1 MVLYIITI
9 IIHTYILLDSI
20 QHHMN
25 RIRLFFDQWIN
36 AISKFPI
43 AYIILTIM
51 TIGMMYTVYSSWEY
65 NWTADEIIKI
75 ITTCLLA
82 LPLSIIPA
90 LIDHIKQKNKSTKT
104 LLYSCIAI
112 IAWIAYYTTL
122 PFELG
127 NMVDL
132 GEKIWVIWGIL
143 LARTTPFFCIAW
155 VTKDND
161 IFTRTRRKSYK
172 LSILFGLLGGG
183 IVRAGI
189 SACVASLEYLF
200 GIHIQSETY
209 WYIGSIAMIFIA
221 WSIWLM
227 HILQEKIHTTIP
239 EYTRSMRIF
248 GHYIFLPLT
257 LIYAIILISYGIKI
271 LITGIWPQ
279 GTVVYMVI
287 WYVLFGLATWYSTYP
302 ALPDRRLSKA
312 HNILFITFFLTSLLM
327 IKAIRLRITQ
337 YGITVDRYF
346 VCMII
351 IAIILMSIAA
361 LLRPKYRHLVTITI
375 LIALGAISVYGWP
388 INATNTA
395 TRSQIN
401 ILTKKLQQNNVTLP
415 LQSWSLAQIAS
426 GDAGQIYSTI
436 VYLSRNTTSTELK
449 TLFTPE
455 QQALIE
461 TQNTYTQADY
471 ISNYLWLQNA
481 NNDILYGIN
490 TPQEYFSLNSHW
502 NNYTQWA
509 DTPLNIGGYN
519 SLYIID
525 SNKATANPNTVRF
538 AHNEEN
544 YTINLQDYIAAIY
557 KQASVWPDDT
567 RNYNTDTIKSNPIT
581 PSANTSPY
589 IITTGNM
596 QLVIT
601 DISWYKSPTS
611 SWDNYTIDYYR
622 WYALVK

>member
-1 MVLYIITI
+1 
-9 IIHTYILLDSI
+9 
-20 QHHMN
+20 MN
-25 RIRLFFDQWIN
+25 RLRLFFDQWIN

-51 TIGMMYTVYSSWEY
+51 TIGMIYTVYSSWEY

-82 LPLSIIPA
+82 LPLSITPA
-90 LIDHIKQKNKSTKT
+90 LINHIKQKDNNTKT

-112 IAWIAYYTTL
+112 IAWIAYYATL

-127 NMVDL
+127 NMVDIA
-132 GEKIWVIWGIL
+132 EKIWVIWGIL
-143 LARTTPFFCIAW
+143 LARTVPFFCIAW

-209 WYIGSIAMIFIA
+209 WYIGSVAMIFIA

-227 HILQEKIHTTIP
+227 HLLQEKIHTTIP

-302 ALPDRRLSKA
+302 ALPDKRLSKA

-361 LLRPKYRHLVTITI
+361 LLRPKYRHLLTITI
-375 LIALGAISVYGWP
+375 LIALGVISVYGWP

-395 TRSQIN
+395 ARSQIN
-401 ILTKKLQQNNVTLP
+401 ILTETLQQNNITLP
-415 LQSWSLAQIAS
+415 LQSWSLTQIAS

-436 VYLSRNTTSTELK
+436 TYLGRHSHNNARFKNFFS
-449 TLFTPE
+449 PE
-455 QQALIE
+455 QQVLIE
-461 TQNTYTQADY
+461 KQNTYMQTDY
-471 ISNYLWLQNA
+471 IINYLWLQNA
-481 NNDILYGIN
+481 NNGIWYGIT

-502 NNYTQWA
+502 NTSIQWENA
-509 DTPLNIGGYN
+509 INIAGYN

-538 AHNEEN
+538 THNQEN

-557 KQASVWPDDT
+557 KQVSVWSYDT
-567 RNYNTDTIKSNPIT
+567 TTIKTNPNIPNT
-581 PSANTSPY
+581 NTSPY
-589 IITTGNM
+589 TITTGNM

-611 SWDNYTIDYYR
+611 SWDSYTIDYYR